1 MLTRAAV
8 AEGLTGRKIHFPHG
22 SLMWLW
28 SHCGLLA
35 GSLNSSQC
43 RPLHKFLDCPFMW
56 QLASPRVSNVRE
68 RVETA
73 MWFMTSPGKLYSI
86 TSTISYLSHNSV
98 YSVWEGMCKDMNS
111 ERQGSPMLFSRLAS
125 TVSICLFDHF
135 IIILA
140 LSYNRIGF
148 YCLCWF

>member
-1 MLTRAAV
+1 MRLQLRCWPGLQLLKVWQAGRSTSHMAHSCGCEAIVGFWQEASILPSVDLSINSLTV
-8 AEGLTGRKIHFPHG
+8 L
-22 SLMWLW
+22 SV
-28 SHCGLLA
+28 
-35 GSLNSSQC
+35 
-43 RPLHKFLDCPFMW
+43 W

-86 TSTISYLSHNSV
+86 TSTVSYLSHNSV
-98 YSVWEGMCKDMNS
+98 YSVWEGMRKDMNS
-111 ERQGSPMLFSRLAS
+111 ERQGSPMLFWRLAS

-140 LSYNRIGF
+140 
-148 YCLCWF
+148 